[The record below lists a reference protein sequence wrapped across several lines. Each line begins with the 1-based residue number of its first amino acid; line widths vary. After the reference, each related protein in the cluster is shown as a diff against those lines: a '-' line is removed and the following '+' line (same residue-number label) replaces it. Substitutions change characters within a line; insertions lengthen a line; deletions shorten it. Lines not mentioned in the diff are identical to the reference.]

1 MKAASLFVASL
12 ALASL
17 SIAPANAAPARP
29 APAPVTSPWVGCS
42 ISSGTYSSTCRNV
55 ANYTSY
61 TQCTAAGMKNGW
73 RDTEVAWYCTSLRL
87 K

>member
-1 MKAASLFVASL
+1 MKASSLFIASL

-17 SIAPANAAPARP
+17 SIAPANAAPAQAATARI
-29 APAPVTSPWVGCS
+29 AFPWVGCS

-61 TQCTAAGMKNGW
+61 TECTAAGMKNGW